1 MLTSVVLRMLLLS
14 AGEVVCLVLVIISTY
29 ASRAQPMLTIL
40 DWYGGVKGF
49 NSDNIELFKFSS
61 STGHYT
67 QVVGAESD
75 KVDYG
80 VTSYKDDAWFISL
93 YVCNYGP
100 NGNYIQGQ
108 MYR

>member
-1 MLTSVVLRMLLLS
+1 MLTSVFLSMTVLS
-14 AGEVVCLVLVIISTY
+14 AGEVICLVLVRISTHT
-29 ASRAQPMLTIL
+29 SRAQLMLTMP
-40 DWYGGVKGF
+40 DWYGGVKDF

-61 STGHYT
+61 SIGHYT
-67 QVVGAESD
+67 PSD